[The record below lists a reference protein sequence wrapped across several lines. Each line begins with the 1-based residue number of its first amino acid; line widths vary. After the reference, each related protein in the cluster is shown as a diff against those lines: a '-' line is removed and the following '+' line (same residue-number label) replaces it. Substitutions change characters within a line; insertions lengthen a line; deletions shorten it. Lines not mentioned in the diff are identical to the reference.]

1 MLWNVLLNLL
11 LLFLTTIATTLV
23 IAGLVVWRRFDHC
36 LEEGPPVQTL
46 ETDLVSQLLED
57 VLSSVTRVDIQRL

>member
-11 LLFLTTIATTLV
+11 LLFLTIIATTLV
-23 IAGLVVWRRFDHC
+23 IAGLVAWCRFDYC

-46 ETDLVSQLLED
+46 ETDLVSQFLED
-57 VLSSVTRVDIQRL
+57 VLSCVTWVDIQRL